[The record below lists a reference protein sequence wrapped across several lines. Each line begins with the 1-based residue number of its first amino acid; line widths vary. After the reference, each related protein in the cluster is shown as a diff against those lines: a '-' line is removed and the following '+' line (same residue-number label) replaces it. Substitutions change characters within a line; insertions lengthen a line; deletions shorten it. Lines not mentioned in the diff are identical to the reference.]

1 MNKIEV
7 LDAVALRNE
16 WEPKFERIYKELA
29 ELRQQKLKEQN
40 KKLVDTKQACEL
52 LNISRSSLVRYC
64 NNGFLPKK
72 KVGNRVFFLKSDVLN
87 LIQPVNQ

>member
-16 WEPKFERIYKELA
+16 WEPKFERIYKELE

-40 KKLVDTKQACEL
+40 RKLLDTKQACEL
-52 LNISRSSLVRYC
+52 LSISRSSLARYC

-87 LIQPVNQ
+87 LIQSVNQ